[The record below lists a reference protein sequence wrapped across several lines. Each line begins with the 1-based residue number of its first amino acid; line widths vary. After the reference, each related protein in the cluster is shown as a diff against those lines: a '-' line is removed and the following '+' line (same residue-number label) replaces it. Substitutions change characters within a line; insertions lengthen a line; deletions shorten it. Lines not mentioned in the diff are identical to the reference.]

1 MKNNHRN
8 GRIRPGALVRDR
20 KELPLMLGRVQLRK
34 IRGVWARTILW
45 RDGRECLLLS
55 EEDLDEIDDI
65 EKLME

>member
-1 MKNNHRN
+1 
-8 GRIRPGALVRDR
+8 
-20 KELPLMLGRVQLRK
+20 MLGRVQLRK
-34 IRGVWARTILW
+34 VRGIWIRTILW